1 MSSESSLS
9 LAEIKAIKRIHC
21 LRDLIL
27 NLIFYYIVDETIKEQ
42 SQKKPPNKQKKTPEN
57 LFISTAFIVGMLEI
71 KNVGMVFSASFKER
85 LREKMLL
92 RSNIQQFVLW
102 WWSHSEIL
110 PFFFFFGLAVL
121 FLIFHWFI
129 GSSLS
134 EKSGI
139 FVTTL
144 KSLFSPQTL
153 AVISVTCTKSETKLG

>member
-42 SQKKPPNKQKKTPEN
+42 SQKKPTKQTKKTPEN

-92 RSNIQQFVLW
+92 RSNIQQFVL
-102 WWSHSEIL
+102 
-110 PFFFFFGLAVL
+110 
-121 FLIFHWFI
+121 
-129 GSSLS
+129 
-134 EKSGI
+134 
-139 FVTTL
+139 
-144 KSLFSPQTL
+144 
-153 AVISVTCTKSETKLG
+153 C